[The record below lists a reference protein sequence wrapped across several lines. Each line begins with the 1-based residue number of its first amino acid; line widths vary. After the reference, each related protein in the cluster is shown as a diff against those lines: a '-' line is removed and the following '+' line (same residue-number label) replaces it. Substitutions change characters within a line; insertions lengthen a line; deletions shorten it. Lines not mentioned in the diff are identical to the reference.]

1 MAIHIF
7 VICLVVLGLQNIISI
22 TIHKKRFSKQVDEL
36 QKQLDEKKEESE
48 LVMREMLSNI
58 THDLKTPLTAIR
70 GYAQGILDGVAATP
84 DRMNKYISTIRN
96 KADDMANLVNELSLS
111 PSSIGISPLPT
122 PHRHLFQ
129 QMCVRSSTAFYSGFN
144 LDMGRSPG
152 FGSMSADLAPY

>member
-7 VICLVVLGLQNIISI
+7 VICLVVLGLRNIISI

-70 GYAQGILDGVAATP
+70 GYAQVGL
-84 DRMNKYISTIRN
+84 
-96 KADDMANLVNELSLS
+96 
-111 PSSIGISPLPT
+111 
-122 PHRHLFQ
+122 HRAKPQ
-129 QMCVRSSTAFYSGFN
+129 DT
-144 LDMGRSPG
+144 
-152 FGSMSADLAPY
+152 